1 MTALKAVLL
10 GLIQGIAEFLPISS
24 SGHLAL
30 TKTLFGLEEV
40 PVLFDVILHLATLL
54 SVLLVMRKR
63 IAAILIALWRFV
75 FVRHEGRTISKDN
88 AERQNLAFVLPILIA
103 TFVTAALGF
112 AIQAF
117 IPEGS
122 SKAVAFRMIITA
134 AILASTRFFKPGL
147 HTPMT
152 MGPVRAVFIGLA
164 QGIGVLSGISRSGIT
179 ISAGLFS
186 GLDRE
191 TAGEFSFLLSIP
203 AILGAFVLT
212 VKDAGDMLVAVSWG
226 QLALSFVVAFAAGA
240 ISLSL
245 LLKVIKGG
253 KIYMF
258 APYLLIVGILGL
270 IFG

>member
-63 IAAILIALWRFV
+63 ISAIFIALWRFV
-75 FVRHEGRTISKDN
+75 FVRHEGRAISKDI
-88 AERQNLAFVLPILIA
+88 AERQNLAFVMPLLIA
-103 TFVTAALGF
+103 TIVTAVIGF

-117 IPEGS
+117 FPEGDTR
-122 SKAVAFRMIITA
+122 AVAFRLIITA

-147 HTPMT
+147 LNPMT
-152 MGPVRAVFIGLA
+152 MGPVRAAFIGLA
-164 QGIGVLSGISRSGIT
+164 QGIGVFSGISRSGIT
-179 ISAGLFS
+179 ISAGLAS

-203 AILGAFVLT
+203 AILGAFLLT
-212 VKDAGDMLVAVSWG
+212 LKDAGDMLVAVSYG
-226 QLALSFVVAFAAGA
+226 QLALSFMVAFVAGV

-245 LLKVIKGG
+245 LLKLIKGG
-253 KIYMF
+253 KIYWF
-258 APYLLIVGILGL
+258 APYLLIAGSLGL